1 MIKVK
6 SVVDYL
12 EEIAPPLLQESYDN
26 TGLISGSPEMVV
38 SGILI
43 TLDCTESVVEE
54 AIVKKANMIIA
65 HHPIVFKGLKSFTG
79 KNYVER
85 VIIKAIKND
94 IAIYAIHTNLDNI
107 INGVNKKL
115 AEKLRLT
122 NTRILRPIKN
132 LQKLVT
138 FVPVANTEN
147 VLNALHKAGAGNIG
161 NYSECSFKVN
171 GKGYF
176 RPNEEANPIIGEK
189 NIREEVDENRIEVIY
204 PQHLARNI
212 ISSLRGAHPYEEVA
226 YYMTD
231 LQNENQENG
240 AGLIGNLSEPMQ
252 VAEFLVH
259 LTSSLS
265 LSCIRHSNY
274 SGVIETIALC
284 GGSGAFLLGDALRA
298 NADCYVTADVK
309 YHEFFDAEDKLLF
322 CDVGHFESEVGT
334 KELLYDMLTK
344 KFTNFALHLSEVNT
358 NPIKYYK

>member
-26 TGLISGSPEMVV
+26 AGLISGSPEMVV

>member
-26 TGLISGSPEMVV
+26 AGLISGSPEMVV

-85 VIIKAIKND
+85 VIIKVIKND

-240 AGLIGNLSEPMQ
+240 AGLIGNLSEPMH
-252 VAEFLVH
+252 VAEFLDH
-259 LTSSLS
+259 LTASLS

-334 KELLYDMLTK
+334 KELLFDMLTK
-344 KFTNFALHLSEVNT
+344 KFTNFALHLSDVNT

>member
-161 NYSECSFKVN
+161 NYSECSFKVK